1 MSRLL
6 FPLGILT
13 YSLLLY
19 LLRFPMLLLFIYR
32 SKADPA
38 YRQRFAE
45 RFCYQSIPARA
56 AGGIVVHAVSMG
68 EVVAATPLIKQLLAT
83 YPDLPV
89 TVTCTT
95 PTGSARIKANFGDS
109 VFHYYLPFDTPG
121 SNSRLLKKLA
131 PQLVLLLETE
141 LWPNLIRQCH
151 QAAIPVVLV
160 NARLSARSARG
171 YRRFMPLV
179 QPMLAQLQVILTQ
192 DNNSR
197 RRFLTLLGNKT
208 ANPALM
214 QEAGQ
219 ETRQK
224 VKNTGNLK
232 FEVQHNAALMAQALD
247 FKAQL
252 QGRPVWVAGS
262 THAGE
267 DEQILVAFKQV
278 LSVKP
283 DTLLIL
289 VPRHPDRFD
298 TVAAQVT
305 QAGFSLARRSSQQA
319 LLPATQV
326 LLGDSMGELMLWYQ
340 LADVVFVGGSL
351 IERGGHNP
359 LEPMSLG
366 KVIQSGPYV
375 FNFAVA
381 FKQLERKQ
389 AVSFVKSAEELAQST
404 VNLLEDEAKRQ
415 QMAAQGLAL
424 YQQQG
429 GATGRVLQTVI
440 TLLPTMLL
448 PTTGAHH
455 LHQRDGTSEIWYDP
469 QLLSAG
475 GFASADKKLF
485 QAAFWQQQNAVTG
498 QSSGRNTVWFVKANT
513 EQWVL
518 RHYYRGGLIGK
529 INKDWFCAVP
539 LAKSRAMA
547 EFAMLQQMVQLGLP
561 VPKPVAALYTARGLG
576 YSADI
581 LLELIPGS
589 IDICHLLQQRALT
602 AAEWQQLGAMLKQ
615 FHLAG
620 AYHSD
625 MNCHN
630 MLLDPQGKF
639 WLLDFDKCAF
649 RQGRDW
655 QQSTMDR
662 LLRSLRKEARLAAEK
677 GYSFYW
683 QETDWALLLQG
694 YQA

>member
-1 MSRLL
+1 M
-6 FPLGILT
+6 T

-38 YRQRFAE
+38 YRKRFAE
-45 RFCYQSIPARA
+45 RFCYQQIPPEA

-68 EVVAATPLIKQLLAT
+68 EVVAATPLIEQLLAT
-83 YPDLPV
+83 YPDLPI

-95 PTGSARIKANFGDS
+95 PTGSARIQAAFGNK

-121 SNSRLLKKLA
+121 ANQRFLKKLV
-131 PQLVLLLETE
+131 PQQVLLLETE
-141 LWPNLIRQCH
+141 LWPNFIRQCH
-151 QAAIPVVLV
+151 NAAIPVVLV

-171 YRRFMPLV
+171 YRRFSRLV
-179 QPMLAQLQVILTQ
+179 QPMLSQLNLILTQ

-197 RRFLTLLGNKT
+197 RRFLTLLGDKT
-208 ANPALM
+208 TQA
-214 QEAGQ
+214 
-219 ETRQK
+219 RQK
-224 VKNTGNLK
+224 VQNTGNLK
-232 FEVQHNAALMAQALD
+232 FEVQHKTALMQQAQD
-247 FKAQL
+247 FKVQL

-278 LSVKP
+278 LIAKP

-298 TVAAQVT
+298 TVAELVQ
-305 QAGFSLARRSSQQA
+305 QAGFSVARRSRQDM
-319 LLPATQV
+319 LMPTTQV
-326 LLGDSMGELMLWYQ
+326 MLGDSMGELMLWYQ
-340 LADVVFVGGSL
+340 LADLVFVGGSL

-366 KVIQSGPYV
+366 KTIQSGPHV

-389 AVSFVKSAEELAQST
+389 AVSFVKNADELAQCT
-404 VNLLEDEAKRQ
+404 LRLLADKTQRQ
-415 QMAAQGLAL
+415 QVAAAGLAL

-429 GATGRVLQTVI
+429 GATARVLQAVTA
-440 TLLPTMLL
+440 LLPTK
-448 PTTGAHH
+448 GVRH
-455 LHQRDGTSEIWYDP
+455 LHQREANADIWYDP
-469 QLLSAG
+469 ELLSAG
-475 GFASADKKLF
+475 AIPQAGKPLF
-485 QAAFWQQQNAVTG
+485 QAQYWQQQQAIIG

-529 INKDWFCAVP
+529 INKDWFWAMP

-561 VPKPVAALYTARGLG
+561 VPKPVAALYSPRGLG

-581 LLELIPGS
+581 LLQLISGS
-589 IDICHLLQQRALT
+589 IDVCHLLQQRALT
-602 AAEWQQLGAMLKQ
+602 SAEWQQLGAMLRQ
-615 FHLAG
+615 FHQAG

-630 MLLDPQGKF
+630 MLLDPEGKF

-649 RQGRDW
+649 RQGEDW
-655 QQSTMDR
+655 QQGTMDR

-677 GYSFYW
+677 GQSFYW
-683 QETDWALLLQG
+683 QESDWALLLAG

>member
-6 FPLGILT
+6 FPLGIVT

-45 RFCYQSIPARA
+45 RFCYQPIPAEA

-121 SNSRLLKKLA
+121 SNQRLLKKLA

-179 QPMLAQLQVILTQ
+179 QPMLAQLKVILTQ

-197 RRFLTLLGNKT
+197 RRFLTLLGNK
-208 ANPALM
+208 AGSM
-214 QEAGQ
+214 QE
-219 ETRQK
+219 TIQK
-224 VKNTGNLK
+224 VLNTGNLK
-232 FEVQHNAALMAQALD
+232 FEVQQNAALKQQATD
-247 FKAQL
+247 FQVQL

-267 DEQILVAFKQV
+267 DEQILQAFGQV
-278 LSVKP
+278 LAKQP

-298 TVAAQVT
+298 TVAAQVA
-305 QAGFSLARRSSQQA
+305 QAGFSLVRRSSQQP

-366 KVIQSGPYV
+366 KAIQSGPYV
-375 FNFAVA
+375 FNFALA

-389 AVSFVKSAEELAQST
+389 AVSFVKNADELAQST
-404 VNLLEDEAKRQ
+404 VNLLCDKSKRQ

-429 GATGRVLQTVI
+429 GATAKVLQTVT
-440 TLLPTMLL
+440 TLLPTRLL
-448 PTTGAHH
+448 PTTGARH
-455 LHQRDGTSEIWYDP
+455 LHQRDGASEIWYDP
-469 QLLSAG
+469 QLLAAG
-475 GFASADKKLF
+475 GFAKADKKLF

-529 INKDWFCAVP
+529 INKDWFFAVP

-589 IDICHLLQQRALT
+589 IDICQLLQQRSLT
-602 AAEWQQLGAMLKQ
+602 ASEWQQLGSMLKQ
-615 FHLAG
+615 FHQAQ

-649 RQGRDW
+649 RQGHDW
-655 QQSTMDR
+655 QQGTMDR
-662 LLRSLRKEARLAAEK
+662 LLRSLRKEARLAGEK
-677 GYSFYW
+677 ARPFYW
-683 QETDWALLLQG
+683 QESDWALLLQG
-694 YQA
+694 YQE

>member
-1 MSRLL
+1 
-6 FPLGILT
+6 LGIVT

-45 RFCYQSIPARA
+45 RFCYQHIPLEA

-95 PTGSARIKANFGDS
+95 PTGSARIKASFGDR

-121 SNSRLLKKLA
+121 SNNRLLKKLS

-179 QPMLAQLQVILTQ
+179 QPMLSQLSVILTQ

-197 RRFLTLLGNKT
+197 RRFLTLLSDKT
-208 ANPALM
+208 TAA
-214 QEAGQ
+214 
-219 ETRQK
+219 RHK
-224 VKNTGNLK
+224 VQNTGNLK
-232 FEVQHNAALMAQALD
+232 FEVQQNAALQQQAKD
-247 FKAQL
+247 FQTQL

-267 DEQILVAFKQV
+267 DEQILAAFQQV
-278 LSVKP
+278 LRVKP

-298 TVAAQVT
+298 TVAELVL
-305 QAGFSLARRSSQQA
+305 QAGFSQARRSRQDV

-366 KVIQSGPYV
+366 KAIQSGPYV

-381 FKQLERKQ
+381 FKQLERRQ
-389 AVSFVKSAEELAQST
+389 AVSFVTNAAELAQST
-404 VNLLEDEAKRQ
+404 LNLLADETTRQ
-415 QMAAQGLAL
+415 QMAAQGMAL

-429 GATGRVLQTVI
+429 GATAKVLQTVT
-440 TLLPTMLL
+440 TLLSTK
-448 PTTGAHH
+448 GGRH
-455 LHQRDGTSEIWYDP
+455 LQQRDGRNEFWYDP
-469 QLLSAG
+469 ELLAAG
-475 GFASADKKLF
+475 GFAKADKQLF
-485 QAAFWQQQNAVTG
+485 QAAFWQQQQAVTG

-529 INKDWFCAVP
+529 INKDWFWAVP

-547 EFAMLQQMVQLGLP
+547 EFTMLQQMVQLGLP

-589 IDICHLLQQRALT
+589 IDICHLLQQRALCPD
-602 AAEWQQLGAMLKQ
+602 EWQQLGQMLRR

-630 MLLDPQGKF
+630 MLLCPEGKF

-649 RQGRDW
+649 RQGQDW
-655 QQSTMDR
+655 QQGTMDR
-662 LLRSLRKEARLAAEK
+662 LLRSLRKEARLASEK

-683 QETDWALLLQG
+683 QESDWALLLAG
-694 YQA
+694 YQV

>member
-6 FPLGILT
+6 FPLGIVT

-45 RFCYQSIPARA
+45 RFCYQPIPAEA

-121 SNSRLLKKLA
+121 SNQRLLKKLA

-179 QPMLAQLQVILTQ
+179 QPMLAQLKVILTQ

-197 RRFLTLLGNKT
+197 RRFLTLLGNK
-208 ANPALM
+208 AGSM
-214 QEAGQ
+214 QE
-219 ETRQK
+219 TIQK
-224 VKNTGNLK
+224 VLNTGNLK
-232 FEVQHNAALMAQALD
+232 FEVQQNAALKQQATD
-247 FKAQL
+247 FQVQL

-267 DEQILVAFKQV
+267 DEQILQAFGQV
-278 LSVKP
+278 LAKQP

-298 TVAAQVT
+298 TVAAQVA
-305 QAGFSLARRSSQQA
+305 QAGFSLVRRSSQQP

-366 KVIQSGPYV
+366 KAIQSGPYV
-375 FNFAVA
+375 FNFALA

-389 AVSFVKSAEELAQST
+389 AVSFVKNADELAQST
-404 VNLLEDEAKRQ
+404 VNLLCDKSKRQ

-429 GATGRVLQTVI
+429 GATAKVLQTVT
-440 TLLPTMLL
+440 TLLPTRLL
-448 PTTGAHH
+448 PTTGTRH
-455 LHQRDGTSEIWYDP
+455 LHQRDGASEIWYDP

-475 GFASADKKLF
+475 GFAKADKKLF

-529 INKDWFCAVP
+529 INKDWFFAVP

-602 AAEWQQLGAMLKQ
+602 AEEWQQLGAMLKQ

-649 RQGRDW
+649 RQGQDW

-662 LLRSLRKEARLAAEK
+662 LLRSLRKEARLTAEK
-677 GYSFYW
+677 AQPFYW

-694 YQA
+694 YQE

>member
-6 FPLGILT
+6 FSLGIVS

-32 SKADPA
+32 SKADSA

-45 RFCYQSIPARA
+45 RFCYQPIPSEA

-95 PTGSARIKANFGDS
+95 PTGSARIKASFGDS

-121 SNSRLLKKLA
+121 SNHRLLKKLA

-151 QAAIPVVLV
+151 QAAIPVVLL

-171 YRRFMPLV
+171 YRRFTTLV
-179 QPMLAQLQVILTQ
+179 QPMLAQLKVILTQ

-208 ANPALM
+208 A
-214 QEAGQ
+214 EAKH
-219 ETRQK
+219 K
-224 VKNTGNLK
+224 VQNTGNLK
-232 FEVQHNAALMAQALD
+232 FEVQHNVALMEQAKD

-252 QGRPVWVAGS
+252 KGRPVWVAGS

-267 DEQILVAFKQV
+267 DEQILAAFKQV
-278 LSVKP
+278 LTAKP
-283 DTLLIL
+283 ETLLIL
-289 VPRHPDRFD
+289 VPRHPDRFEA
-298 TVAAQVT
+298 VAVQVG
-305 QAGFSLARRSSQQA
+305 QAGLSVARRSKQQP
-319 LLPATQV
+319 LLPTTQV

-366 KVIQSGPYV
+366 KAIQSGPYV

-381 FKQLERKQ
+381 FKQLQRRQ
-389 AVSFVKSAEELAQST
+389 AVGFVTNAEELAQST
-404 VNLLEDEAKRQ
+404 LNLLAEDTKRQ
-415 QMAAQGLAL
+415 QMAAKGLAL
-424 YQQQG
+424 YRQQG
-429 GATGRVLQTVI
+429 GATAKVLQVVT
-440 TLLPTMLL
+440 TLL
-448 PTTGAHH
+448 PTTGGRH
-455 LHQRDGTSEIWYDP
+455 LQQRDGVNEIWYDSE
-469 QLLSAG
+469 LLSAA
-475 GFASADKKLF
+475 GFAKADKKLF
-485 QAAFWQQQNAVTG
+485 QAQFWQQQDAVTG

-529 INKDWFCAVP
+529 INKDWFWAVP

-547 EFAMLQQMVQLGLP
+547 EFTMLQQMVQLGLP

-602 AAEWQQLGAMLKQ
+602 AVEWQLLGQMLRR
-615 FHLAG
+615 FHRAG

-649 RQGRDW
+649 RQGQDW
-655 QQSTMDR
+655 QQGTMDR
-662 LLRSLRKEARLAAEK
+662 LLRSLRKEARLAGEK
-677 GYSFYW
+677 GKKFYW
-683 QETDWALLLQG
+683 QESDWALLLSG

>member
-6 FPLGILT
+6 FPLGIVT

-95 PTGSARIKANFGDS
+95 PTGSARIKANFGDK

-121 SNSRLLKKLA
+121 SNQRLLKKLQ
-131 PQLVLLLETE
+131 PQLILLLETE

-179 QPMLAQLQVILTQ
+179 QPMLAQLTVILTQ

-197 RRFLTLLGNKT
+197 RRFLTLLGINNAK
-208 ANPALM
+208 
-214 QEAGQ
+214 QDSGQ
-219 ETRQK
+219 EVIPK
-224 VKNTGNLK
+224 VLNTGNLK
-232 FEVQHNAALMAQALD
+232 FEVQQNAALKQQATD
-247 FKAQL
+247 FQTQL
-252 QGRPVWVAGS
+252 QGRAVWVAGS

-267 DEQILVAFKQV
+267 DEQILQAFGQV
-278 LSVKP
+278 LAKKP

-298 TVAAQVT
+298 AVATQIT
-305 QAGFSLARRSSQQA
+305 QAGFSLVRRSSLQP
-319 LLPATQV
+319 LLPTTQV
-326 LLGDSMGELMLWYQ
+326 LLGDTMGELMLWYQ

-366 KVIQSGPYV
+366 KTIQSGPYV
-375 FNFAVA
+375 FNFALA
-381 FKQLERKQ
+381 FKQLERKR
-389 AVSFVKSAEELAQST
+389 AVSFVKNAEDLAQST
-404 VNLLEDEAKRQ
+404 VNLLDDEAKRQ

-429 GATGRVLQTVI
+429 GATARVLQTV
-440 TLLPTMLL
+440 TTLL

-455 LHQRDGTSEIWYDP
+455 LQQRDGTSEIWFDP

-475 GFASADKKLF
+475 GFARADKKLF
-485 QAAFWQQQNAVTG
+485 QAAFWQRQNAVTG
-498 QSSGRNTVWFVKANT
+498 QSSGRNTVWFVKANS

-529 INKDWFCAVP
+529 INKDWFFAVP

-602 AAEWQQLGAMLKQ
+602 AEEWQQLGAMLKQ

-649 RQGRDW
+649 RQGQDW
-655 QQSTMDR
+655 QQGTMDR
-662 LLRSLRKEARLAAEK
+662 LLRSLRKEARLAGEK
-677 GYSFYW
+677 AQAFYW

-694 YQA
+694 YQTP

>member
-6 FPLGILT
+6 FPLGIVT

-45 RFCYQSIPARA
+45 RFCYQPIPPEA

-68 EVVAATPLIKQLLAT
+68 EVVAATPLIKKLLAT
-83 YPDLPV
+83 YPNLPV

-121 SNSRLLKKLA
+121 SNSRLLKKLE

-151 QAAIPVVLV
+151 KAAIPVVLV

-179 QPMLAQLQVILTQ
+179 QPMLAQLKVILTQ

-197 RRFLTLLGNKT
+197 RRFLTLLGNKAT
-208 ANPALM
+208 K
-214 QEAGQ
+214 
-219 ETRQK
+219 QK
-224 VKNTGNLK
+224 AAKKVHNTGNLK
-232 FEVQHNAALMAQALD
+232 FEVRQNAALHQLATD
-247 FKAQL
+247 FQAQL

-267 DEQILVAFKQV
+267 DEHILAAFKQV
-278 LSVKP
+278 LTLKP

-298 TVAAQVT
+298 TVAAQIT
-305 QAGFSLARRSSQQA
+305 QAGFSLVRRSSQQP
-319 LLPATQV
+319 LLPTTQV

-366 KVIQSGPYV
+366 KAIQSGPYV
-375 FNFAVA
+375 FNFAVV
-381 FKQLERKQ
+381 FKQLQRKQ
-389 AVSFVKSAEELAQST
+389 AVSFVNNAEQLAQST
-404 VNLLEDEAKRQ
+404 LNLLADEAKRQ
-415 QMAAQGLAL
+415 QMAAQGLEL

-429 GATGRVLQTVI
+429 GATAKVLQTV
-440 TLLPTMLL
+440 TALVPTK
-448 PTTGAHH
+448 GGCH
-455 LHQRDGTSEIWYDP
+455 LHQRDGANEIWYDP
-469 QLLSAG
+469 VLLSAG
-475 GFASADKKLF
+475 GVTKADKKLF

-498 QSSGRNTVWFVKANT
+498 QSSGRNTVWFVKTNT

-529 INKDWFCAVP
+529 INKDWFFAVP

-561 VPKPVAALYTARGLG
+561 VPKPVAALYTARGAG

-581 LLELIPGS
+581 LLQLIPGS

-602 AAEWQQLGAMLKQ
+602 ASEWQQLGAMLKK

-649 RQGRDW
+649 RPGQGW
-655 QQSTMDR
+655 QQGTMDR
-662 LLRSLRKEARLAAEK
+662 LLRSLRKEARLAGEK
-677 GYSFYW
+677 AKPFYW

-694 YQA
+694 YQAL